1 MPARLSTLVNCH
13 PSTRAAKGP
22 EVEKGRLIEVE
33 IMADREL
40 AAAMVERAMA
50 VVKVRVMAPAR
61 AVAQAAAVVKVRVT
75 APARAVAQAAA
86 VAKVRVTAPA
96 RAVAQAAAVVKVRVT
111 VQETT
116 AAGQLLH

>member
-13 PSTRAAKGP
+13 PSTKAAKGP
-22 EVEKGRLIEVE
+22 EAEKDRLIEVE

-40 AAAMVERAMA
+40 VAAMA

-61 AVAQAAAVVKVRVT
+61 AVAQAAAVVKVRVMV
-75 APARAVAQAAA
+75 P
-86 VAKVRVTAPA
+86 
-96 RAVAQAAAVVKVRVT
+96 
-111 VQETT
+111 ETT